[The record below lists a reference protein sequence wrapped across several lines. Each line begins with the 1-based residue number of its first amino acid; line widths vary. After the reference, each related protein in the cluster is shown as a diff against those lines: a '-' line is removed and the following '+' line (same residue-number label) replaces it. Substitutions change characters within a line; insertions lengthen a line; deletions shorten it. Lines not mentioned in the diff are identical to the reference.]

1 MLTNLFGFSLVLST
15 ALLIDASPIYKRD
28 AGPLFG
34 SSGIPSPDDI
44 EQHHLDCGYVA
55 SIMTLTDRAPLYV
68 KSLISFDDGADINS
82 IEQVTATCWTL
93 PEDEEGVKS
102 EIRKTQLNVGD
113 VRHRNDS
120 KTDIWWPGALYQAP
134 IHQDVVTDPRGEG
147 GMPSLAPGI
156 AMTIITGKRAE
167 GKQPKDLEDFWQM
180 ILKVN
185 DSPMV
190 LQTKAEGCT
199 TLWGAHA
206 YAITKATEDTPGD
219 RMVDLLN
226 TNGERE
232 HLTAQQ
238 IFADTVLLV
247 NWVDYPSFVDER
259 VP

>member
-1 MLTNLFGFSLVLST
+1 MYTNLFVSSLVLGTS
-15 ALLIDASPIYKRD
+15 LVIDATPIYKRD
-28 AGPLFG
+28 VGPLFG
-34 SSGIPSPDDI
+34 PSGIPSPDDI

-68 KSLISFDDGADINS
+68 KSLISFDEGAGFNS

-93 PEDEEGVKS
+93 PRDEEG
-102 EIRKTQLNVGD
+102 
-113 VRHRNDS
+113 
-120 KTDIWWPGALYQAP
+120 TDIWWPGALYQAP
-134 IHQDVVTDPRGEG
+134 IHQGVVTDPRGEG
-147 GMPSLAPGI
+147 GMPSLAPGV
-156 AMTIITGKRAE
+156 AMTMITGKRAE
-167 GKQPKDLEDFWQM
+167 GKEPKDLEDFWQI

-190 LQTKAEGCT
+190 PQTKAEGCT

-219 RMVDLLN
+219 RTVDLIN

-232 HLTAQQ
+232 HLEAQQ
-238 IFADTVLLV
+238 VFADTVLLV

-259 VP
+259 AP